1 MRRICMSIADII
13 MKMPCWYLLMLIL
26 FSLYYAIRGIMEQ
39 KIIYAAG
46 PLSQVQKVIISYIQE
61 FLFKVVF
68 TVSGFMALFIA
79 NYIFSSLKSVNDIGA
94 GTAILLIFLI
104 IWGITGVSGYLTFL
118 IVSGKF
124 PTLK

>member
-1 MRRICMSIADII
+1 
-13 MKMPCWYLLMLIL
+13 
-26 FSLYYAIRGIMEQ
+26 MEQ

-46 PLSQVQKVIISYIQE
+46 PLSQAQKVIISYIQE

-124 PTLK
+124 PRLK

>member
-1 MRRICMSIADII
+1 MSMADII
-13 MKMPCWYLLMLIL
+13 MKMPWWYLIILIL
-26 FSLYYAIRGIMEQ
+26 FSLYYAIRGIIAE
-39 KIIYAAG
+39 KIKYAKSD
-46 PLSQVQKVIISYIQE
+46 LSQAQKVIYSYIQE

-79 NYIFSSLKSVNDIGA
+79 NYIFSSLGSLNDIGA
-94 GTAILLIFLI
+94 GTAVLLIFLI
-104 IWGITGVSGYLTFL
+104 FWGMTGISKYLTYL